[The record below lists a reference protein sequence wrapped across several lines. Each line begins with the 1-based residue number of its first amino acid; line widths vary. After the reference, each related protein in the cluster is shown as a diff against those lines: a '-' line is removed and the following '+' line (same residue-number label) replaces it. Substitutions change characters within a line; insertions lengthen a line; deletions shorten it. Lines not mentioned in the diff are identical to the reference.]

1 MVAAGASVVD
11 ETASSGA
18 VVGSGGASVGVV
30 SIDVS
35 VATGAEVADAS
46 VVVAG
51 TGVVVVVAGT
61 EVVVVVAGTEVVV
74 VVAGTEVVV
83 VVAGTDAGVAAVV
96 SATTT
101 VVPRTSEV
109 PGSTEDGLP
118 PQPAATTSTI
128 RLAATHRFMT
138 KVSQITRVDVSRHMA
153 TFQDS
158 TTPICLLAP

>member
-1 MVAAGASVVD
+1 MVAIGAKLVD

-18 VVGSGGASVGVV
+18 VVGIGGASVGVA

-35 VATGAEVADAS
+35 VVTGAEVTDALVVVTGTEIV

-51 TGVVVVVAGT
+51 PKVVIVVAGT
-61 EVVVVVAGTEVVV
+61 EVVVVVT
-74 VVAGTEVVV
+74 
-83 VVAGTDAGVAAVV
+83 GTDTAVVAVV

-118 PQPAATTSTI
+118 PHPAATTSTI
-128 RLAATHRFMT
+128 KHVAAHRFTT
-138 KVSQITRVDVSRHMA
+138 KSI
-153 TFQDS
+153 
-158 TTPICLLAP
+158 

>member
-1 MVAAGASVVD
+1 MVD

-51 TGVVVVVAGT
+51 T
-61 EVVVVVAGTEVVV
+61 EVVVVVAGAEVVV
-74 VVAGTEVVV
+74 VVTGTEVVV
-83 VVAGTDAGVAAVV
+83 VVAGTDAAVVAVV

-109 PGSTEDGLP
+109 PGSTEAGLP

-128 RLAATHRFMT
+128 RLAAAHRFMT
-138 KVSQITRVDVSRHMA
+138 KVSQIIRGDVSCYMA
-153 TFQDS
+153 TSRDS
-158 TTPICLLAP
+158 TTSRCVRESVPSLVRK

>member
-1 MVAAGASVVD
+1 MVAVGASVVD

-51 TGVVVVVAGT
+51 T
-61 EVVVVVAGTEVVV
+61 EVVVVVVGAEVVV
-74 VVAGTEVVV
+74 VVVGTEVVV
-83 VVAGTDAGVAAVV
+83 VVAGTDAAVVAVV

-109 PGSTEDGLP
+109 PGSAEDELP
-118 PQPAATTSTI
+118 PQLVAMIIANRHVATC
-128 RLAATHRFMT
+128 RFT
-138 KVSQITRVDVSRHMA
+138 AKVSQIITVGVSYRMA
-153 TFQDS
+153 TIRDL
-158 TTPICLLAP
+158 TTPICHLAS

>member
-1 MVAAGASVVD
+1 MVAVGGSVVD

-51 TGVVVVVAGT
+51 T
-61 EVVVVVAGTEVVV
+61 
-74 VVAGTEVVV
+74 EVVV
-83 VVAGTDAGVAAVV
+83 VVAGTDAAVVAVV

-109 PGSTEDGLP
+109 PGSTEAGLP

-128 RLAATHRFMT
+128 RLAAAHRFMT
-138 KVSQITRVDVSRHMA
+138 KVSQIIRGDVSCHMA
-153 TFQDS
+153 ASRDS
-158 TTPICLLAP
+158 TTPICLLAS